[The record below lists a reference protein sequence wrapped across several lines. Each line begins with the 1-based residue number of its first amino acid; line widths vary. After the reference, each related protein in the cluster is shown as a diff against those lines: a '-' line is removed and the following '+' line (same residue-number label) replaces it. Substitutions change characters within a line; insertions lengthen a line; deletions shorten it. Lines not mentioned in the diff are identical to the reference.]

1 MSKEY
6 RNDSPAVRLLDRAQH
21 MMRLQSRVLSQMERD
36 FSAEHQEV
44 QDTVISHETDMK
56 KFVRDTMARLANS
69 QARFA
74 DIELMLQI
82 FFCRHYDDFEI
93 FCEEL
98 IGDVVRGNPT
108 LLNGIKLAKAAAALS
123 AAEQLEKRLAK
134 IARMPI
140 RALAD
145 TVKEELSFDLFV
157 DGALAA
163 QIMYLSDVRNL
174 LTHRYGV
181 VDAYF
186 LTQQPQSGLAVGS
199 RFVVTMEFT
208 RDAFDAF
215 AKSPADIRR
224 RATAQFHLHYET
236 KVVGRT
242 EWWEESSK
250 LPPLP
255 PISGR

>member
-1 MSKEY
+1 MPKEY

-21 MMRLQSRVLSQMERD
+21 MMRLQRRVLSQMEKD
-36 FSAEHQEV
+36 FGAEHQEV
-44 QDTVISHETDMK
+44 KDTVISHETDMK

-74 DIELMLQI
+74 DIDLMLQI

-98 IGDVVRGNPT
+98 IGDIVRPNPA
-108 LLNGIKLAKAAAALS
+108 LLGGIKLPKAAATLS
-123 AAEQLEKRLAK
+123 AAEQLEKRLSK

-163 QIMYLSDVRNL
+163 QIIYLSDVRNL

-181 VDAYF
+181 VDSHF
-186 LTQQPQSGLAVGS
+186 LSQQPQSGLAVGD

-208 RDAFDAF
+208 RDALDAF
-215 AKSPADIRR
+215 AKSAADIQK
-224 RATAQFHLHYET
+224 RASAQFHLRYET
-236 KVVGRT
+236 RVVGKT
-242 EWWEESSK
+242 EWWEEPSK

-255 PISGR
+255 PVSGR

>member
-1 MSKEY
+1 
-6 RNDSPAVRLLDRAQH
+6 
-21 MMRLQSRVLSQMERD
+21 MMRLQSRVLSQMEKD
-36 FSAEHQEV
+36 FSLEHQEV
-44 QDTVISHETDMK
+44 KDTVISQETDMK
-56 KFVRDTMARLANS
+56 KFLRDTMTRLANS

-98 IGDVVRGNPT
+98 IADVVRADPT
-108 LLNGIKLAKAAAALS
+108 LLNGIKLPKAAATLS
-123 AAEQLEKRLAK
+123 PAEQLEKRLAK
-134 IARMPI
+134 IARMPV
-140 RALAD
+140 RALID

-157 DGALAA
+157 DRALAA
-163 QIMYLSDVRNL
+163 QITYLSDVRNL

-181 VDAYF
+181 VDSYF
-186 LTQQPQSGLAVGS
+186 LTQQPQSGLAAGS

-208 RDAFDAF
+208 RDALDAF
-215 AKSPADIRR
+215 AKSASDIQK
-224 RATAQFHLHYET
+224 RAEQQFHLRYET
-236 KVVGRT
+236 KVVGQT
-242 EWWEESSK
+242 EWWEEPSK